1 MAKKA
6 KPAVCLDAKRELVK
20 RIDRLSHRHSHWKVF
35 QDFVEMSAIA
45 LSNGVDLGPQRDA
58 REKRYLQIVKEYK
71 PEEVNELAEMLGV
84 LVMDLE
90 TGPTDVLGSVY
101 HELELHNKWA
111 GQYFTPFTICEFMA
125 KMTLAD
131 SGDLKEKIEARG
143 FVRAAEPSCG
153 SGAMM
158 IALALGMKAEGIN
171 YQQDLHVT
179 ATDVDLKCVHMCFIQ
194 SSLLG
199 IPAVII
205 HGNSLTL
212 ASLGRGAS
220 DLLLDERD

>member
-1 MAKKA
+1 
-6 KPAVCLDAKRELVK
+6 
-20 RIDRLSHRHSHWKVF
+20 
-35 QDFVEMSAIA
+35 
-45 LSNGVDLGPQRDA
+45 
-58 REKRYLQIVKEYK
+58 
-71 PEEVNELAEMLGV
+71 MLGV